1 MAFARLHV
9 EVDPKAKVEQDASL
23 MLDFFSIAPFWI
35 PFVVQAHVEAN
46 AEIQKIVN
54 TESIAKKT

>member
-9 EVDPKAKVEQDASL
+9 EVDPKAKVEQDAWL
-23 MLDFFSIAPFWI
+23 MLSFFSTAPLCM
-35 PFVVQAHVEAN
+35 PFAVQTHEEAN